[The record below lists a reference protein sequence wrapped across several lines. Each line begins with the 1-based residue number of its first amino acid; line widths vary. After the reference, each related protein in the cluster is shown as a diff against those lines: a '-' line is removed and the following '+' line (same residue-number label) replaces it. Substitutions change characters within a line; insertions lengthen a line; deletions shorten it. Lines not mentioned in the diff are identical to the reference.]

1 MGSSKDSVVLSVGEE
16 MADFLAR
23 LQRCNRFID
32 WLDPLHEIAMDNT
45 GLNDFGD
52 DKSTSLA
59 CKNCLSSKTR
69 TRTFRFPWDTLS
81 S

>member
-52 DKSTSLA
+52 DKSYLIGLQKLLEQQDQDSDLQI
-59 CKNCLSSKTR
+59 
-69 TRTFRFPWDTLS
+69 PVDTLS